1 MTTKTLTQI
10 VIAALLAG
18 AASAYAA
25 QEAPIQIAMEDGQAV
40 AQFKLG
46 NSQCTLKNDLVVCTP
61 SK

>member
-25 QEAPIQIAMEDGQAV
+25 QESPIQIAMEDGQAV

-46 NSQCTLKNDLVVCTP
+46 DSRCLLKNDLVVCTP